1 MGPKIAF
8 GLAAAFF
15 TLITPCSPTL
25 DRQAEEG
32 PRFRLT
38 IEEAGFVAKGELFR
52 IYGEDAD
59 PVIVEVTAT
68 ETDIDGQP
76 GWRLDTLVHVLVNNR
91 TRNAANDPGQ
101 RPPLRIG
108 ASLGNS
114 GWIAFGREAIH
125 LPGLR

>member
-8 GLAAAFF
+8 GLGAAFF
-15 TLITPCSPTL
+15 TLITACSPTL

-52 IYGEDAD
+52 IAEDAD

-76 GWRLDTLVHVLVNNR
+76 GWRLDNLVHVLVNNR
-91 TRNAANDPGQ
+91 TRNAAG
-101 RPPLRIG
+101 G
-108 ASLGNS
+108 S
-114 GWIAFGREAIH
+114 G
-125 LPGLR
+125 